1 MSRDLT
7 TGVDDALSGGHL
19 VGLLFAEL
27 DFMSGVVRANNSSIN
42 LQWGGHTWYG
52 VGRLGSVDV
61 VPEHSDLQMSGVS
74 LSLTGIESEM
84 VGRVLGES
92 YQGRS
97 CKLYF
102 AALDSNHTVL
112 TDPVLIFSGRID
124 TSDIQLGQT
133 ASITL
138 TAESRLTDWERPRVR
153 RYTNEDQLSEYPGD
167 RGLEYVAQ
175 MVEKTLVWGR
185 TA

>member
-1 MSRDLT
+1 MSRELSTD
-7 TGVDDALSGGHL
+7 VDEALAGGHL
-19 VGLLFAEL
+19 VGLLLVEL
-27 DFMSGVVRANNSSIN
+27 DFVSGVVRANNSSIN
-42 LQWGGHTWYG
+42 LLWGGHTWYG
-52 VGRLGSVDV
+52 VGRLGSVDA

-74 LSLTGIESEM
+74 LTLTGIDPEM
-84 VGRVLGES
+84 VARVLGES

-102 AALDSNHTVL
+102 SALDNNHTVL
-112 TDPVLIFSGRID
+112 NDPVVIFSGRID

-153 RYTNEDQLSEYPGD
+153 RYTNEDQLAEYPGD